1 MRMIRALLILVVLG
15 VGAFVL
21 MGYWT
26 GAPSTGRIVADRPAP
41 APAVGTGGAIDVD
54 KARDRGAQLGEKAAI
69 AAEKVKDT
77 AHDATITTK
86 IKAKMALDDSIKAR
100 AIDVSTDGSTVTLEG
115 TVGSVAQH
123 DRALALARE
132 TTGVTQVIDRLK
144 VHAR

>member
-1 MRMIRALLILVVLG
+1 MRMIRAILILLVLG

-41 APAVGTGGAIDVD
+41 AGSTSGAVDVD
-54 KARDRGAQLGEKAAI
+54 KARERGAQLGERAAI
-69 AAEKVKDT
+69 AADKVKDA

-86 IKAKMALDDSIKAR
+86 IKAKMTLDDSIKAR
-100 AIDVSTDGSTVTLEG
+100 SIDVSTDGSTVTLDG
-115 TVGSVAQH
+115 TVGSVAEH

-132 TTGVTQVIDRLK
+132 TDGVTRVIDRLK
-144 VHAR
+144 VHVR

>member
-1 MRMIRALLILVVLG
+1 MRMIRAILILLVLG

-41 APAVGTGGAIDVD
+41 AGSTSGTVDVD
-54 KARDRGAQLGEKAAI
+54 KARERGAQLGERAAI
-69 AAEKVKDT
+69 AADKVKDA

-86 IKAKMALDDSIKAR
+86 IKAKMTLDDSIKAR
-100 AIDVSTDGSTVTLEG
+100 SIDVSTDGSTVTLDG
-115 TVGSVAQH
+115 TVGSGAEH

-132 TTGVTQVIDRLK
+132 TDGVTHVIDRLK
-144 VHAR
+144 VHVR

>member
-1 MRMIRALLILVVLG
+1 MRMIRAMLILLVLG

-26 GAPSTGRIVADRPAP
+26 GAPSARRTADDRPA
-41 APAVGTGGAIDVD
+41 ASGSTGGTVDVD
-54 KARDRGAQLGEKAAI
+54 KARERGAQLGERAAI
-69 AAEKVKDT
+69 AAEKVKDA

-100 AIDVSTDGSTVTLEG
+100 AIDVSTDGSTVTLG
-115 TVGSVAQH
+115 GRVGSVAEH

-132 TTGVTQVIDRLK
+132 TEGVTRVIDRVK
-144 VHAR
+144 VQAR

>member
-1 MRMIRALLILVVLG
+1 MRMIRAILILLVLG

-26 GAPSTGRIVADRPAP
+26 GAPSTGRTSGDRPASS
-41 APAVGTGGAIDVD
+41 VGTSGAVD
-54 KARDRGAQLGEKAAI
+54 MEKARERGAQLGERAAI

-100 AIDVSTDGSTVTLEG
+100 SIDVSTDGSTVTLGG
-115 TVGSVAQH
+115 TIGSVAEH

-132 TTGVTQVIDRLK
+132 TDGVTQVIDRLK
-144 VHAR
+144 VHVR

>member
-1 MRMIRALLILVVLG
+1 MRMIRAILILLILC

-26 GAPSTGRIVADRPAP
+26 GAPSGRVGSDRPAG
-41 APAVGTGGAIDVD
+41 AVGTTGGVDVE
-54 KARDRGAQLGEKAAI
+54 KARDRGAELGEKAAI

-86 IKAKMALDDSIKAR
+86 IKAKMTLDDSIKAR
-100 AIDVSTDGSTVTLEG
+100 SIDVSTDGSTVTLGG
-115 TVGSVAQH
+115 TVGSVAEH

-132 TTGVTQVIDRLK
+132 TDGVTHVIDHLK
-144 VHAR
+144 IHAR

>member
-1 MRMIRALLILVVLG
+1 MRMIRAMLILLVLG

-26 GAPSTGRIVADRPAP
+26 GAPSAGRNADNRPAP
-41 APAVGTGGAIDVD
+41 AGSTSGTVDVD
-54 KARDRGAQLGEKAAI
+54 KARERGAQLGERAAI
-69 AAEKVKDT
+69 AAEKVKDA

-100 AIDVSTDGSTVTLEG
+100 SIDVSTDGSTVTLGG
-115 TVGSVAQH
+115 TVGSVAEH

-132 TTGVTQVIDRLK
+132 TEGVTRVIDRVK
-144 VHAR
+144 VQVR